1 MQSRAG
7 VAEGSMIPGKKH
19 ELPQARQ
26 WVLRG
31 KLRPPLRHLS
41 LVDRPALVAALDE
54 LLSYQVI
61 IIVAPAGY
69 GKTTLLAQWREH
81 LADKDTRAGWFGL
94 DGQDKDPF
102 QFLCYAVFALT
113 EAGIDLG
120 QLEMLAEQ
128 GLSELTLEAA
138 LVSFLAAVEASDER
152 IILILD
158 DYHRPDSAAIDQ
170 LLDKMIEN
178 SPANFH
184 LIISARQ
191 RPHFSV
197 AHLCATG
204 LGVEIDAETLRF
216 SDAEIQQ
223 VLGDI
228 KDIKLVEYLKTTTEG
243 WPVAVQL
250 ARLAYGQD
258 HYPAGSP
265 APVVGRERHITA
277 FLSEQVFQ
285 GLREELQVF
294 LTRTAILDQFNP
306 ELANAIYGGQA
317 SWRLLRELSDLSAL
331 VVALDEEDDWYRYH
345 HLFAEYLVNQLRER
359 EPDHIAQLH
368 THASHWFE
376 QDGDTLQ
383 AVRHAAMADDLAR
396 AATLIEVGG
405 GWELIL
411 FGGIGHLRNLLNLI
425 PAHHLSNFPRLQI
438 AKSYLLIK
446 TGDIAAARAYYD
458 QACAQYQSKRGNVSS
473 PAALER
479 DALNIGAMLS
489 VYEDEEITD
498 EHELAPELQVL
509 PDGNPDTLTNG
520 MLACRRAAHEIYTA
534 RFNLARET
542 IRQAMQH
549 MRQSDSVL
557 GLNYCYIHAAVNDFH
572 QCNINQAIANAR
584 ESSALAADNFGSDSG
599 LKSLSDVILVSL
611 LFWTNQLTDA
621 EWTGF
626 KTAFEHISLYDGWF
640 EIYAWALE
648 TQVHKYLLQGDS
660 EATARCI
667 EQTRRLAQSRALERL
682 EQHTESMELLLALQ
696 RGNKQRQDTIARRL
710 AKQLPVGFWRKKH
723 FYWRNYLHGALA
735 LVSHY
740 ANVKEDQAMAYARD
754 AIECCRHFDAKFLLV
769 RALCAYSS
777 LLDGRHHRR
786 QALDILDEAL
796 RIAEPQGITVAVAS
810 VPAALPLLR
819 HAQGRW
825 RAEAR
830 DTATMRF
837 LSSIINVIRSISMQ
851 GGETKNAASLSPRE
865 MEVLIEL
872 SLGLSNKEIAR
883 TLDMTEHTVK
893 FHLKNIFKKLS
904 INRRTEA
911 LIVAREQGLV

>member
-1 MQSRAG
+1 MD
-7 VAEGSMIPGKKH
+7 KKQQ
-19 ELPQARQ
+19 LPQASQ

-41 LVDRPALVAALDE
+41 LVDRHELIAALDE
-54 LLSYQVI
+54 LLSYQLVV
-61 IIVAPAGY
+61 IVAPAGY

-81 LADKDTRAGWFGL
+81 LAGAGVRTGWFSL
-94 DGQDKDPF
+94 DGQDKDPLR
-102 QFLCYAVFALT
+102 FLCYAVFALT
-113 EAGIDLG
+113 EAGLDLG

-138 LVSFLAAVEASDER
+138 LASFLAGVEACDER
-152 IILILD
+152 IILVLD
-158 DYHRPDSAAIDQ
+158 DYHRPDSEAVDG
-170 LLDKMIEN
+170 LLDKMLEN

-184 LIISARQ
+184 LIVSSRQ

-204 LGVEIDAETLRF
+204 VGIEIDAETLRF
-216 SDAEIQQ
+216 SESEIQQ
-223 VLGDI
+223 VLSDI
-228 KDIKLVEYLKTTTEG
+228 KDDRLVEYLKTMTEG

-250 ARLAYGQD
+250 ARLAYGQRQ
-258 HYPAGSP
+258 YPAGSP
-265 APVVGRERHITA
+265 TLAMGREGHIAA

-306 ELANAIYGGQA
+306 ELANAVYGGQA
-317 SWRLLRELSDLSAL
+317 SWRLLQELSDLSAL

-345 HLFAEYLVNQLRER
+345 HLFAEYLVNQLKER
-359 EPDHIAQLH
+359 EPDLIMQLH
-368 THASHWFE
+368 TSASLWFE

-396 AATLIEVGG
+396 AAILIEVAG

-425 PAHHLSNFPRLQI
+425 PAHHLSSFPRLQI

-458 QACAQYQSKRGNVSS
+458 QACAQFQPNAENVSS
-473 PAALER
+473 PAAFER

-489 VYEDEEITD
+489 VYEDEETPA
-498 EHELAPELQVL
+498 EHLRAQGLQFL
-509 PDGNPDTLTNG
+509 PNGDPDSLTNG
-520 MLACRRAAHEIYTA
+520 MLACRRAAQEIYDGQ
-534 RFNLARET
+534 FKPARET
-542 IRQAMQH
+542 IREAMQH
-549 MRQSDSVL
+549 MRQSGSVL

-572 QCNINQAIANAR
+572 QCNINYAIANAR
-584 ESSALAADNFGSDSG
+584 ESCALATDNFGSDSG
-599 LKSLSDVILVSL
+599 LKSLSDVILASL
-611 LFWTNQLTDA
+611 LFWTNRLTDA
-621 EWTGF
+621 EWSGF
-626 KTAFEHISLYDGWF
+626 EVAFEHVSRYDGWF

-648 TQVHKYLLQGDS
+648 TQVYKYLLHGDL
-660 EATARCI
+660 EATGRCI
-667 EQTRRLAQSRALERL
+667 EQTRQLAQSRSLERL
-682 EQHTESMELLLALQ
+682 EQHAGSMELLLALQ
-696 RGNKQRQDTIARRL
+696 QGNQQRENTIARRL
-710 AKQLPVGFWRKKH
+710 AKQLPVGSWRKKH
-723 FYWRNYLHGALA
+723 FHWRNYLHGALA
-735 LVSHY
+735 LAGHY
-740 ANVKEDQAMAYARD
+740 ARANEDQAMAYVRD

-777 LLDGRHHRR
+777 LLDGRCHRQ
-786 QALDILDEAL
+786 QALDVLDEAL
-796 RIAEPQGITVAVAS
+796 RIAEPQGITVAVAGM
-810 VPAALPLLR
+810 PTALPLLR

-837 LSSIINVIRSISMQ
+837 LSSAINVIRSVSMQ
-851 GGETKNAASLSPRE
+851 GGAAKNATSLSSRE
-865 MEVLIEL
+865 MEVLLEL

>member
-1 MQSRAG
+1 M
-7 VAEGSMIPGKKH
+7 KH
-19 ELPQARQ
+19 ELPQSSQ

-41 LVDRPALVAALDE
+41 LIDRPGLIAALDE
-54 LLSYQVI
+54 LLSYQI
-61 IIVAPAGY
+61 FIIVAPAGY

-81 LADKDTRAGWFGL
+81 LAVTGIKTGWLSL

-102 QFLCYAVFALT
+102 RFLCYAVFALT

-138 LVSFLAAVEASDER
+138 LVSFLAGVEASDER

-158 DYHRPDSAAIDQ
+158 DYHRPGSEVIDQ

-178 SPANFH
+178 SPSNFH
-184 LIISARQ
+184 LIVSSRQ

-204 LGVEIDAETLRF
+204 LGVEIDAETLQF
-216 SDAEIQQ
+216 SEPEIQQ

-250 ARLAYGQD
+250 ARLAYNQD
-258 HYPAGSP
+258 QFPGGSP
-265 APVVGRERHITA
+265 TPAMGREGHIAA

-285 GLREELQVF
+285 GLRDELRIF

-306 ELANAIYGGQA
+306 ELANAVYGGQA
-317 SWRLLRELSDLSAL
+317 SWRLLQELNDLSAL
-331 VVALDEEDDWYRYH
+331 IVALDEEDDWYRYH
-345 HLFAEYLVNQLRER
+345 HLFAEYLVNQLKER
-359 EPDHIAQLH
+359 EPDRIAQLH
-368 THASHWFE
+368 TNASLWFE

-396 AATLIEVGG
+396 AATLIEVNG

-425 PAHHLSNFPRLQI
+425 PTQHLSSFPRLQI
-438 AKSYLLIK
+438 AMSYLLIK
-446 TGDIAAARAYYD
+446 TGDISAARAYYD
-458 QACAQYQSKRGNVSS
+458 QACAQFQSKVGTVAS
-473 PAALER
+473 PAAFER

-489 VYEDEEITD
+489 VYQDEEIPAG
-498 EHELAPELQVL
+498 LLPARGLQVL
-509 PDGNPDTLTNG
+509 PSGDPDSLTNG
-520 MLACRRAAHEIYTA
+520 MLACRYAAQEIYTGQ
-534 RFNLARET
+534 FNVARET
-542 IRQAMQH
+542 IREAMQH

-572 QCNINQAIANAR
+572 QCNINQAVANAR

-621 EWTGF
+621 EWAGF
-626 KTAFEHISLYDGWF
+626 KAAFEHVSRHDGWF

-648 TQVHKYLLQGDS
+648 TQVHKYLLQGDY
-660 EATARCI
+660 EATGRCI
-667 EQTRRLAQSRALERL
+667 EQTRWLAQSRSIERL

-696 RGNKQRQDTIARRL
+696 QGNKQRQDTIARRL
-710 AKQLPVGFWRKKH
+710 AKQLPVGFWRKRH

-735 LVSHY
+735 LASHY
-740 ANVKEDQAMAYARD
+740 ANSNKDQAIAYVKD

-769 RALCAYSS
+769 RTLCAYSS
-777 LLDGRHHRR
+777 LLDNGYHRQ
-786 QALDILDEAL
+786 QALDVLDEAL

-810 VPAALPLLR
+810 VHSALPLLR
-819 HAQGRW
+819 HAQRRW

-837 LSSIINVIRSISMQ
+837 LSSAINVIRSVSMQ

-865 MEVLIEL
+865 MEVLLEL

-883 TLDMTEHTVK
+883 ALDMTEHTVK